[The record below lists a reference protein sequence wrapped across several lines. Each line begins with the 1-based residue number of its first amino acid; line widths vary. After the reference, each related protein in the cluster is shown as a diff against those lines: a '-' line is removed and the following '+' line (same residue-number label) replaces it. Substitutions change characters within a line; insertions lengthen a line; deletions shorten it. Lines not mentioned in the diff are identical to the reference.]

1 MPRRNKKLSKYVKK
15 RPDVIYNSCLIRQ
28 FACMLM
34 KDGKYAKAY
43 KKLCTALES
52 VVDKNK
58 PGLSGE
64 DKRKAVVELINQLV
78 VQAGPEVEV
87 KTKRLGGATYPVP
100 VVVRQERKVSLAFR
114 WLIKFSRK
122 RVGDIANCLTQEFLD
137 VLANKGATISEK
149 ENLHR
154 MAKANMAFANIKR

>member
-1 MPRRNKKLSKYVKK
+1 MPRRNKKLSKHVKK
-15 RPDVIYNSCLIRQ
+15 RPDVIYSSCLIRQ

-34 KDGKYAKAY
+34 KDGKYTKAY
-43 KKLCTALES
+43 KKLCVALES
-52 VVDKNK
+52 VVDKNT

-64 DKRKAVVELINQLV
+64 ERKQAVVELVDKLV
-78 VQAGPEVEV
+78 AQAGPEVEI

-100 VVVRQERKVSLAFR
+100 VVVRYERKVSLAFR
-114 WLIKFSRK
+114 WLIRFSRK
-122 RVGDIANCLTQEFLD
+122 RVGDIAKCLTQEFLD
-137 VLANKGATISEK
+137 VLANKGATIGEK